1 MVANVVAVVLDQ
13 LAIGWALRGVFDGRP
28 DENLTIVA
36 ELLGIDL
43 DGIAFDHARVL
54 QPVDPRGDGGGGQ
67 VNALGEMAHLE
78 PTIMGEGFENLE
90 IRLVEQRPTPSF
102 LNILR

>member
-13 LAIGWALRGVFDGRP
+13 LAVDWALCGVFDGRS
-28 DENLTIVA
+28 DENLAIVA
-36 ELLGIDL
+36 ELLGVNL

-54 QPVDPRGDGGGGQ
+54 QSIDPCGDGGGGQ